1 MSWILWYENI
11 QITSTQLQGFSSYYE
26 SVPVSQVR
34 LTPYVDPYFFMLCLH
49 IHNKVNTGSREFAF
63 LPFFFFFPPNGNTRC
78 SMFLL
83 CLYEKMHRQL
93 WLWPIF
99 FFQTVFKYGSKIFYT
114 QSDLDSPSLFSDFI
128 GKKILFSLF

>member
-34 LTPYVDPYFFMLCLH
+34 LTTYVDPYFFMLCLH

-63 LPFFFFFPPNGNTRC
+63 LPFFFFFPLMETPGVPCSSCVSMKRC
-78 SMFLL
+78 I
-83 CLYEKMHRQL
+83 RQL